1 MILTGGPVRV
11 LLVDDDAFIR
21 EILSSSL
28 QDMGLTIT
36 EASNGTRAVEML
48 REQPYR
54 FDALVTDMTL
64 PGGIT
69 GADVAATMRGLRPE
83 APIVLM
89 SGSLDALAVEVSLGL
104 HTIAKPFLA
113 ADLFRLLSP
122 VARASSD

>member
-1 MILTGGPVRV
+1 MRV

-89 SGSLDALAVEVSLGL
+89 SGSLDALAVEASLGL